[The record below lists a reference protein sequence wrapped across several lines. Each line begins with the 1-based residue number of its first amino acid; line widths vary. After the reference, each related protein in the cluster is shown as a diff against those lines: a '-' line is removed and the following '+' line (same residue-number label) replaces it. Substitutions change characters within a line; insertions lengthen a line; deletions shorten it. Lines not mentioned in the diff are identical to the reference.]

1 MRRISLVLCA
11 LIAALIGA
19 APAAAQAPA
28 AADYAGGN
36 VVDADPG
43 KRFNGR
49 VGDSAVSLSVS
60 ENGSNIQAAIVV
72 LHACR
77 GGAYEVSSGG
87 QAPVA
92 SDGTF
97 SVPMRRTFRDGR
109 TKVSETATLTGK
121 LEGARASGTLTSTSR
136 RDKRRCKGSATWTA
150 VQPPRPSAAPT
161 APVVGALLLGVIT
174 RANRLPYQVLMRLTA
189 DGKRIRRMNLN
200 LPWTC
205 DGRES
210 VLTFYELGSAI
221 RPDGTFTYTMPFV
234 GRFSRTIERGRV
246 RVNGQFTADG
256 ATGTVEVSSTVRS
269 RRGKRGVIDRCKSG
283 RRVFAA
289 IP

>member
-1 MRRISLVLCA
+1 MLCA
-11 LIAALIGA
+11 LTATLAGA

-28 AADYAGGN
+28 DADYAGGN

-49 VGDSAVSLSVS
+49 VGDSAVSLSVTD
-60 ENGSNIQAAIVV
+60 NGGDIQAAVVV
-72 LHACR
+72 LHACG
-77 GGAYEVSSGG
+77 GGAYEVSNGG
-87 QAPVA
+87 MAPVA

-97 SVPMRRTFRDGR
+97 RVPMRRTFRDGR
-109 TKVSETATLTGK
+109 TRVTETVTLIGK
-121 LEGARASGTLTSTSR
+121 LEGPRASGTLTSTSR
-136 RDKRRCKGSATWTA
+136 RGKQRCKGSTTWAA
-150 VQPPRPSAAPT
+150 VQPPQPAAAPT

-221 RPDGTFTYTMPFV
+221 RPDGTFTYSAPFT

-269 RRGKRGVIDRCKSG
+269 RRGKRGVVDRCKSG